1 MLKILLDFSDHRVI
15 GLIVCL
21 SIALVSLIAIF
32 IRYLV
37 HKNKKD

>member
-21 SIALVSLIAIF
+21 SIVLVSLTAIF

>member
-21 SIALVSLIAIF
+21 SIALISLTAIF

>member
-21 SIALVSLIAIF
+21 SIALVSLTAIF

>member
-1 MLKILLDFSDHRVI
+1 MLKALIDFSDHRVI

-21 SIALVSLIAIF
+21 SLALVSLSAIF
-32 IRYLV
+32 VRYLI